1 MNRKL
6 SKLHLKFNI
15 IVFLT
20 IICIFGVAQYNHYTD
35 LRSDYLNV
43 VKRIS
48 QRLSGKF
55 DFFYHNVQNISFNS
69 SVKRLNPTNSVLYF
83 DSLVALYPSYDL
95 IILTDTSG
103 RLVAA
108 NTIGSAG
115 EALDWKRSD
124 DFSQSKWFQSMS
136 TSQKSEDFTKKLFGS
151 LSLDVQESGTASS
164 IYKRKKYGMHF
175 SSAVRDRNEK
185 VVGYLTTF
193 VNDQWLS
200 KLLHSASSEVLRDK
214 ESGFEAVLVNSKN
227 EVLAS
232 NKALGLAPLS
242 KLSFDVKTAQFS
254 KLWGE
259 GKILDGLKSLKV
271 FFNNPFFI
279 VSKFNHQN
287 FINDFDWSLIV
298 KFGKENA
305 LASIW
310 KNLLLATVAM
320 GLLFIVGF
328 VYNVRIQTMLKLEVS
343 KAWKSA
349 EDSFSKTKQLKAAT
363 RALKSTYR
371 ALDGLRSSKLLTLEP
386 EIPMPDLSDSN
397 KLSRAQL
404 NLEESIVKQ
413 GQTIKSLNFK
423 KLDQRF
429 NQAVSMLE
437 RSEAELRLLTK
448 HLEKLD
454 SVTLKLKEKSLK
466 LDVKAKEFRVL
477 DTLLEE
483 LRASRRDA
491 QICSRAL
498 SKLIHSGSDN
508 ITEVWNSQFSILNDG
523 KEQIVENLN
532 QVEVHMESWN
542 RYNEGRELS
551 QTNWLNKWGDFMQS
565 YAHSK
570 ESMEEFK
577 AELLKTQASI
587 EKLGI
592 DLNFDKKDKKT
603 SSKSLKNKKAA

>member
-1 MNRKL
+1 MNKKL
-6 SKLHLKFNI
+6 SKLHLKFNL

-20 IICIFGVAQYNHYTD
+20 IMCIFGVAQYNHYTD

-55 DFFYHNVQNISFNS
+55 DFFYHNVQNISFNY
-69 SVKRLNPTNSVLYF
+69 SVKRLNPTNSTHYF

-115 EALDWKRSD
+115 EALYWKNND
-124 DFSQSKWFQSMS
+124 DFSQSEWFQSMMA
-136 TSQKSEDFTKKLFGS
+136 SQKSEDFTKKLFGS
-151 LSLDVQESGTASS
+151 LSLDVQESETASS

-175 SSAVRDRNEK
+175 SSTVRDRNEK

-193 VNDQWLS
+193 VNDHWLS
-200 KLLHSASSEVLRDK
+200 KLLKSASSEVLRDK
-214 ESGFEAVLVNSKN
+214 DSGFEAVLVNSKN

-254 KLWGE
+254 KLWRE

-271 FFNNPFFI
+271 FFTNPFFI

-287 FINDFDWSLIV
+287 FINDFDWSLIA

-310 KNLLLATVAM
+310 KNLLLAALAM
-320 GLLFIVGF
+320 GILFIVGF
-328 VYNVRIQTMLKLEVS
+328 VYNIRVQRMLKLEVS

-349 EDSFSKTKQLKAAT
+349 EDSFSKTKQLKAAA

-371 ALDGLRSSKLLTLEP
+371 ALDGLRNSKLLALAPEISMPELSDSSKLF
-386 EIPMPDLSDSN
+386 
-397 KLSRAQL
+397 KAQL
-404 NLEESIVKQ
+404 NVEKSLDNQ
-413 GQTIKSLNFK
+413 GQIIRSLNFK
-423 KLDQRF
+423 RLEQKF
-429 NQAVSMLE
+429 KQAISMLE
-437 RSEAELRLLTK
+437 KSEAEVRILTK

-454 SVTLKLKEKSLK
+454 STSLKLKEKSLK

-491 QICSRAL
+491 QNCSRSL
-498 SKLIHSGSDN
+498 SLLIHSGNDN
-508 ITEVWNSQFSILNDG
+508 ISEVWNTQFSILNEGRD
-523 KEQIVENLN
+523 QVLENLN
-532 QVEVHMESWN
+532 QLKGHMESWN
-542 RYNEGRELS
+542 SYNEGRELS
-551 QTNWLNKWGDFMQS
+551 QMNWFKKWGDFMQS
-565 YAHSK
+565 YTHSK
-570 ESMEEFK
+570 ESVEEFK
-577 AELLKTQASI
+577 TELLKIQDTI
-587 EKLGI
+587 EKLGV
-592 DLNFDKKDKKT
+592 DLNFDKKDKKP
-603 SSKSLKNKKAA
+603 SSRSLKNKKAA

>member
-1 MNRKL
+1 M
-6 SKLHLKFNI
+6 
-15 IVFLT
+15 
-20 IICIFGVAQYNHYTD
+20 
-35 LRSDYLNV
+35 
-43 VKRIS
+43 
-48 QRLSGKF
+48 
-55 DFFYHNVQNISFNS
+55 
-69 SVKRLNPTNSVLYF
+69 
-83 DSLVALYPSYDL
+83 
-95 IILTDTSG
+95 
-103 RLVAA
+103 
-108 NTIGSAG
+108 
-115 EALDWKRSD
+115 
-124 DFSQSKWFQSMS
+124 
-136 TSQKSEDFTKKLFGS
+136 
-151 LSLDVQESGTASS
+151 
-164 IYKRKKYGMHF
+164 
-175 SSAVRDRNEK
+175 
-185 VVGYLTTF
+185 
-193 VNDQWLS
+193 
-200 KLLHSASSEVLRDK
+200 
-214 ESGFEAVLVNSKN
+214 
-227 EVLAS
+227 
-232 NKALGLAPLS
+232 
-242 KLSFDVKTAQFS
+242 
-254 KLWGE
+254 
-259 GKILDGLKSLKV
+259 
-271 FFNNPFFI
+271 
-279 VSKFNHQN
+279 
-287 FINDFDWSLIV
+287 
-298 KFGKENA
+298 
-305 LASIW
+305 
-310 KNLLLATVAM
+310 LATGAM
-320 GLLFIVGF
+320 GILFIVGF
-328 VYNVRIQTMLKLEVS
+328 VYNIRIQKMLKLEVS

-386 EIPMPDLSDSN
+386 EIPKPDLSDSN

-404 NLEESIVKQ
+404 NLEESIDKQ

-437 RSEAELRLLTK
+437 RSESELRLLTK

-483 LRASRRDA
+483 LRSSRRDA

-523 KEQIVENLN
+523 KDQIVENLN
-532 QVEVHMESWN
+532 QVKVHMESWN

-551 QTNWLNKWGDFMQS
+551 QTNWLKKWGDFMQS

-592 DLNFDKKDKKT
+592 DLKFDKKDKKT